1 MSMIP
6 QMSSTSTAKKFTY
19 NVIPDGEYEAR
30 IVRFIGLGVHKQDPW
45 TDPKTKEVKEKQ
57 PAFRADVT
65 FELIGQDATGVDSEG
80 KPLEA
85 RPACQFKTYPV
96 NPRAKNSG
104 MLDLCKMIDPSIQ
117 ALKGD
122 LNWFKEVLLGQP
134 VNITIGNYTNKAGEV
149 KNKIVRIDP
158 IPAKY
163 RGGVGEA
170 RTDLVFFEPYATT
183 DENVASYN
191 KIYPY
196 QRNLL
201 VDAMDAKNIPL
212 AGKEVEKAASTEMHE
227 PKATVETIDKEPNV
241 ALDDDIPFAP
251 VGLQE
256 GRNYLY
262 AFA

>member
-6 QMSSTSTAKKFTY
+6 EFNTGSSSKKFSY

-30 IVRFIGLGVHKQDPW
+30 IVRFVGLGVHKQDPW

-65 FELIGQDATGVDSEG
+65 FELIGLDATGKDAEG
-80 KPLEA
+80 KDLEA

-104 MLDLCKMIDPSIQ
+104 MLDLCKMIDPSIT

-122 LNWFKEVLLGQP
+122 LNWFKEILLGQP
-134 VNITIGNYTNKAGEV
+134 VNITIGHYVNKAGET
-149 KNKIVRIDP
+149 KNKIARIDP
-158 IPAKY
+158 IPTKY
-163 RGGVGEA
+163 RAAVGDA
-170 RTDLVFFEPYATT
+170 RTDLVFFDPYASN
-183 DENVASYN
+183 DESNASYN

-201 VDAMDAKNIPL
+201 TESLDTKNIPL
-212 AGKEVEKAASTEMHE
+212 AGKEVVSAAATEMQQ
-227 PKATVETIDKEPNV
+227 PKPTIATVDKEPEV
-241 ALDDDIPFAP
+241 AFDDDVPF
-251 VGLQE
+251 
-256 GRNYLY
+256 
-262 AFA
+262 